1 MNEEFNI
8 NDIIDQTNPNT
19 NDDETKPE
27 EIDFYGDE
35 QLEELFV
42 SIAANGPDDLN
53 MEDVDDLEREMEQL
67 ITTEEIERMQND
79 LSVDD
84 PVRMY
89 LKEIGKVPLLSPE
102 EEKLYAVRM
111 KNGDENAKNKI
122 VEANLRLVH
131 RKAVPA
137 PRAFRLSSVGRPHG

>member
-1 MNEEFNI
+1 MNEEFDI
-8 NDIIDQTNPNT
+8 NDIIDQTAPT
-19 NDDETKPE
+19 TSEETKVE

-53 MEDVDDLEREMEQL
+53 LEDVDDLEREVEQL

-89 LKEIGKVPLLSPE
+89 LKEIGKVPLLSPD
-102 EEKLYAVRM
+102 EEKNICR
-111 KNGDENAKNKI
+111 
-122 VEANLRLVH
+122 
-131 RKAVPA
+131 
-137 PRAFRLSSVGRPHG
+137 